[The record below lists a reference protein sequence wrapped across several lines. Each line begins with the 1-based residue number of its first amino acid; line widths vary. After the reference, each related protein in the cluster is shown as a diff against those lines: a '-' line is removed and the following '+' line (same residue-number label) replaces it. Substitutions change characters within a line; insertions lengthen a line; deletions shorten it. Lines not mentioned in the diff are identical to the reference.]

1 MHFGGFVGFLGIQIK
16 FFYEN
21 INRFVPVKT
30 YLNEVK
36 NMGRGWHGT
45 K

>member
-1 MHFGGFVGFLGIQIK
+1 MHFGGFVGFLGIQIN
-16 FFYEN
+16 FFYE
-21 INRFVPVKT
+21 NRFVPVKT